1 MGLSSNVLWH
11 QTSKDGFFKILKSRE
26 ILYSYSLEKPFPLK
40 DDEGIA
46 FPMISLSDI
55 PICEMPHNKWAYGD
69 YAIGFSRDWGN
80 RNKFAPVW
88 YCERTS
94 NVYKLLFNL
103 MIKTLEDAEKND
115 EKSEELKKRLGNYLY
130 LFSNVKS
137 VQGPLPKRK
146 YINYRFYD
154 EREYR
159 LVPLKPDLD
168 REGYEL
174 VLFEEGYNNYKKDHK
189 KSSCLDFGLD
199 FTLED
204 VKYLIVKS
212 ESNKNEVDKILRKY
226 KETSHIHVFTKAQI
240 LEDLIGIEHN
250 VKVGVDNINPLSFD
264 ELVKF
269 FGMNH

>member
-11 QTSKDGFFKILKSRE
+11 QTKRDGFFKILKNRK
-26 ILYSYSLEKPFPLK
+26 ILYSYSLEKSFLLK
-40 DDEGIA
+40 GNQGIA

-55 PICEMPHNKWAYGD
+55 PICEMPHNKWSYGD

-80 RNKFAPVW
+80 KNRFAPVW
-88 YCERTS
+88 YCEQTS
-94 NVYKLLFNL
+94 NAYSLLYHMALNA
-103 MIKTLEDAEKND
+103 LEEGNQNKF
-115 EKSEELKKRLGNYLY
+115 GNYLY
-130 LFSNVKS
+130 LFSNIKF
-137 VQGPLPKRK
+137 VQAPLPKRNYK
-146 YINYRFYD
+146 NYRFYD

-159 LVPLKPDLD
+159 LVPLKDVWKNN
-168 REGYEL
+168 GYQP
-174 VLFEEGYNNYKKDHK
+174 VLLEKDYEEYKKKHNG
-189 KSSCLDFGLD
+189 SSLLDIGLD
-199 FTLED
+199 FTIKD

-212 ESNKNEVDKILRKY
+212 ESNKNEVDKILRKH

-264 ELVKF
+264 ELAKF